1 MKNVH
6 RWNPWYALP
15 TALLLISGLWLS
27 VQMPY
32 GRELVLMNSLRE
44 QPFNLLFKW
53 VTLLGEAWAYVASGI
68 VLMFLRYRYV
78 VLIAAVGLTVI
89 PVSQGLKHWYKVPR
103 PIAYFEQ
110 TGQRDGLVL
119 VPGERLNRG
128 KTSFPSGHT
137 SAAYALFTTLAAL
150 AVGRWRWLG
159 LPFALIAAVAGI
171 SRMFLVQHFL
181 IDVLAG
187 ALVGITIAV
196 ALQPLNRLLERKGTL
211 EGSLNGPQV
220 RA

>member
-1 MKNVH
+1 MKPL
-6 RWNPWYALP
+6 RWNPFFALP
-15 TALLLISGLWLS
+15 TALLLLSGLLWS

-32 GRELVLMNSLRE
+32 GRELVLMNGLRE
-44 QPFNLLFKW
+44 QPLNLLFKW
-53 VTLLGEAWAYVASGI
+53 LTLLGEAWAYVGAGI
-68 VLMFLRYRYV
+68 ALLFVRYRYV

-128 KTSFPSGHT
+128 RTSFPSGHT
-137 SAAYALFTTLAAL
+137 AAAYALFTTLSAL
-150 AVGRWRWLG
+150 ALGRWRILG
-159 LPFALIAAVAGI
+159 LPFALMAAATAI
-171 SRMFLVQHFL
+171 SRIFLVQHFL
-181 IDVLAG
+181 SDVLAG
-187 ALVGITIAV
+187 AFVGITIAL
-196 ALQPLNRLLERKGTL
+196 ALRPLDRILERKGTL
-211 EGSLNGPQV
+211 EGRLGGGQV

>member
-1 MKNVH
+1 MKNRQH
-6 RWNPWYALP
+6 WNLWYALP

-27 VQMPY
+27 AQMPY

-44 QPFNLLFKW
+44 QPFNLLFKL
-53 VTLLGEAWAYVASGI
+53 VTLLGEAWAYVATGI
-68 VLMFLRYRYV
+68 ILLFVRYRYV
-78 VLIAAVGLTVI
+78 ALITAVGLTVI
-89 PVSQGLKHWYKVPR
+89 PVSQGLKHLYKVPR
-103 PIAYFEQ
+103 PITYFEQ

-150 AVGRWRWLG
+150 TAERWRWLG
-159 LPFALIAAVAGI
+159 LPFALVAAAAAI

-181 IDVLAG
+181 FDVLAG
-187 ALVGITIAV
+187 AFIGIIIAL
-196 ALQPLNRLLERKGTL
+196 ALLPLNRVLERQGTL
-211 EGSLNGPQV
+211 EGSLSGPQA